1 MTPQARVEH
10 LSPGRLRL
18 RVAGQRGRAAYF
30 ETVRGRLELE
40 PAVRAVQVNARTGS
54 VLLYLREPVNWP
66 QLLARV
72 AQLDLFRLVRAPA
85 PGASTR
91 RVQAPQVPGRLAE
104 LGTTSSAVLA
114 LALLAGA
121 AVQSWR
127 GQIAAPAVTLVW
139 YAMQLLRGADKGGA

>member
-1 MTPQARVEH
+1 VTPQARVEH

-30 ETVRGRLELE
+30 EMVRARLGQE

-54 VLLYLREPVNWP
+54 VLLYLHEPVNWP
-66 QLLARV
+66 ALLARA
-72 AQLDLFRLVRAPA
+72 AQLDLFRLVPAPA
-85 PGASTR
+85 PEATKR
-91 RVQAPQVPGRLAE
+91 RVPAPQVLGRLAE
-104 LGTTSSAVLA
+104 PGTTGSAVLA

-121 AVQSWR
+121 AVQGWR